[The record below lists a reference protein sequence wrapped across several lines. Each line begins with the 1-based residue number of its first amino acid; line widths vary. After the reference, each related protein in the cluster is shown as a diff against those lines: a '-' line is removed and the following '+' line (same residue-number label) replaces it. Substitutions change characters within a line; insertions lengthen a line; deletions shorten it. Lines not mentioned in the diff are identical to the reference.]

1 MQNHIHLPH
10 WHRAVHAVHFGAL
23 TALVALTFLG
33 SLALTIFSPLAIRPA
48 QAAVSNFAPSSFWN
62 ASVPAYTSLHPQ
74 SAALVSD
81 ITRQVGQYGAS
92 FSTSTGSSPVYVA
105 EPNAS
110 TVTVLPYDCGHGI
123 LPDLAAQWQA
133 VPIPFYAVPSAEG
146 SMIVYQPS
154 SGTVWEFGHM
164 TNVSSQWQACDGGR
178 TSTGTDGV
186 FPSPYGLSS
195 SGLAT
200 LAGQLNQNDINSG
213 YINHVIGLSLP
224 QTNGSTWPATQ
235 SGGAV
240 GGTPAQ
246 GMRFRL
252 DPSINVNNL
261 GLSTVGVAIAKAAQ
275 TYGFVIWNNSST
287 VGIVAENPISLTTR
301 GLANPYLGALGPGGT
316 AGVLVNFP
324 WEKLQALPTD
334 YGQSAPVPAIT
345 QLNAS
350 ATTTAV
356 GSRVTLSWQSS
367 NISRCAIPGIGDNL
381 PAQGTSETLPL
392 QNDTVFVLRC
402 GGPAGTASS
411 QIKIT
416 VSGVIPNDPAPEAK
430 PSVIIDQPY
439 TGYANILPE
448 LMNIQAAEGVYKVV
462 YYDQE
467 TYVYET
473 AKPPFA
479 LDTMRMTNGNH
490 TINARVYYRDG
501 RTDKKS
507 VGIVVNNSP
516 ETLFGSIQSGTI
528 QVPSSLP
535 LGWAVLGALL
545 SGLAMF
551 SGSWWGW
558 HKAHL
563 LH

>member
-23 TALVALTFLG
+23 TGLVALTFFG
-33 SLALTIFSPLAIRPA
+33 SLALTVFSPLATRPA
-48 QAAVSNFAPSSFWN
+48 EAAMSNFAANSFWN
-62 ASVPAYTSLHPQ
+62 STVPAYTALHPQ

-81 ITRQVGQYGAS
+81 ITRQVGQYGSS
-92 FSTSTGSSPVYVA
+92 FSTNTGAAPVYVA
-105 EPNAS
+105 EANAS
-110 TVTVLPYDCGHGI
+110 NVTVVPYDCGQGI

-133 VPIPFYAVPSAEG
+133 VPVPFFAVPG
-146 SMIVYQPS
+146 SDGTMVVYQPS
-154 SGTVWEFGHM
+154 SSSVWEFGHM
-164 TNVSSQWQACDGGR
+164 QNVSGQWQACSGGR
-178 TSTGTDGV
+178 TSTATDGV

-200 LAGQLNQNDINSG
+200 LAGQLNQDDVKSG
-213 YINHVIGLSLP
+213 NINHVIGLSLP

-235 SGGAV
+235 SGGSV
-240 GGTPAQ
+240 GGAPAQ

-252 DPSINVNNL
+252 DPSLNVNNL
-261 GLSTVGVAIAKAAQ
+261 GLSSLGVAIAKAAQ
-275 TYGFVIWNNSST
+275 TYGFIIWNNSGSVT
-287 VGIVAENPISLTTR
+287 VTGENPISLTSR
-301 GLANPYLGALGPGGT
+301 GLADPFAGTSGAL
-316 AGVLVNFP
+316 ANFP
-324 WEKLQALPTD
+324 WDRLQALPSN
-334 YGQSAPVPAIT
+334 YGQSGPVPAIT
-345 QLNAS
+345 QFSAS
-350 ATTTAV
+350 STTAGK
-356 GSRVTLSWQSS
+356 GSRVTLSWQSA
-367 NISRCAIPGIGDNL
+367 NVNRCAIPGIGDNL

-392 QNDTVFVLRC
+392 QNDSVFVLRC

-411 QIKIT
+411 QVKIT
-416 VSGVIPNDPAPEAK
+416 ISGIAANDPAPQAK
-430 PSVIIDQPY
+430 PGVIIDQPY

-448 LMNIQAAEGVYKVV
+448 LMSAQAAEGVYKVV

-479 LDTMRMTNGNH
+479 LDTMRMTNGDH
-490 TINARVYYRDG
+490 TINARVFYRDG

-507 VGIVVNNSP
+507 IGIVVNNSP
-516 ETLFGSIQSGTI
+516 ETLFGTLQSGTI
-528 QVPSSLP
+528 QVPPALP
-535 LGWAVLGALL
+535 LVWAVLGAVL
-545 SGLAMF
+545 SGLAMI